1 MLDRRRQANGVG
13 THGPWR
19 EVCLVQNLKEEWDFN
34 RL

>member
-19 EVCLVQNLKEEWDFN
+19 EVCLVLNLKEEWDFN
-34 RL
+34 R